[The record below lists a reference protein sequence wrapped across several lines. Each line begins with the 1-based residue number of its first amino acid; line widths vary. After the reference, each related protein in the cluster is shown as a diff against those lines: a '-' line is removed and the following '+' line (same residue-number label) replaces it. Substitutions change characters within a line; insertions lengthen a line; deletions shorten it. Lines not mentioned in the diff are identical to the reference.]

1 MQMPSLSTIQ
11 ASLLVCPVLV
21 CSRDEIACKFVG
33 VHFARNISVSTV
45 LHSKSGTTNG
55 TKMAKRAGLFESDKS
70 DDYCSIT
77 IETFNWESWIEHE
90 LKKRL
95 ACAIFVHDIAGCI
108 FEGKPP
114 SLSPLRLHV
123 ELPSYESCWEAKSAE
138 ECLKRLQSTSVQ
150 PLMSTAV
157 RQIRRANINELP
169 AFEAS
174 GFGMFTILKGKLLIS
189 LIIMLCKY

>member
-1 MQMPSLSTIQ
+1 
-11 ASLLVCPVLV
+11 
-21 CSRDEIACKFVG
+21 
-33 VHFARNISVSTV
+33 
-45 LHSKSGTTNG
+45 
-55 TKMAKRAGLFESDKS
+55 MAKRAGLFESDKS

-95 ACAIFVHDIAGCI
+95 ACAIFAHDIAGCI

-114 SLSPLRLHV
+114 SLSPLQLHV
-123 ELPSYESCWEAKSAE
+123 ELPSYESSWEAKSAE
-138 ECLKRLQSTSVQ
+138 ECLKRLQSTSAQ

-174 GFGMFTILKGKLLIS
+174 RFGMFTILKGKLLIS
-189 LIIMLCKY
+189 LIMMLYKY